1 MTKVLGFSGALVL
14 TTLMVAS
21 PLLAQTQDS
30 AAIWRIFAEKV
41 EVGTRIKVRL
51 RDERPFT
58 ATLVDARPDA
68 LLLQPK
74 TRLPVP
80 VRPVAYVDIVSIER
94 DKGRIGAGKAAAIG
108 VASGAGAFV
117 AILVI
122 LMATLS
128 D

>member
-1 MTKVLGFSGALVL
+1 MKKVLRFFGSLVL
-14 TTLMVAS
+14 TILVAAS
-21 PLLAQTQDS
+21 PLLAQEQDS
-30 AAIWRIFAEKV
+30 AAIWRTFAEKV
-41 EVGTRIKVRL
+41 EVGARIKIRL
-51 RDERPFT
+51 RGERPFT
-58 ATLVDARPDA
+58 ATLVEARPDG

-80 VRPVAYVDIVSIER
+80 VRPVAYADIVSIER
-94 DKGRIGAGKAAAIG
+94 DKGSIGAGKAAAIG

-117 AILVI
+117 AILAI